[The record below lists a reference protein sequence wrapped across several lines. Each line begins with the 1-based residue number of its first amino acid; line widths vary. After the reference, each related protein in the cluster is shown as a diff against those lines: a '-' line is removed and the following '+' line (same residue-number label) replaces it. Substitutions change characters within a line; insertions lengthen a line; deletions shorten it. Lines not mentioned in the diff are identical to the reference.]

1 MTHLGMISYQGP
13 AGACDGRARVTLGYK
28 FGGQSD

>member
-13 AGACDGRARVTLGYK
+13 AGACDGRAQVALGYRS
-28 FGGQSD
+28 GGQSD